1 MKLKTYHSESVEAA
15 VRLAGVELGDDAVF
29 LGSRESP
36 RGQGG
41 DGYEVTFAVMEPPA
55 ISAETETE
63 SQAGGDEQSSAAPN
77 PAQHTATRH
86 ATGGGRAQ
94 SAAAAAGAN
103 ATKLSH
109 TPAMEKRIERPHWK
123 RYVPEDLETN
133 LKRAPVQG
141 GRSTERNKQ
150 TRVPA
155 ASDTRAAKN
164 SARGQAA
171 RNAPAAAPARN
182 SAALAAPHSVEATT
196 SAVEA
201 ATSEPTPA
209 KTDAPAVTSI
219 LGLSTPVAASTVSPG
234 TATASKPTPAPDR
247 SGSAAPAPPAGSDA
261 GSPTPTLVTARLQSP
276 SLAHL
281 HEELLEIR
289 GLLERRPLP
298 GPFSSLDGGPLL
310 RDSFLASQYARL
322 TRNGLDPLL
331 ILRLLSPLLPAAGV
345 YQKNDRQEDD
355 HQEDDRESRLRT
367 GLESLCNTSAELG
380 DPEAAAKVCAFVGP
394 SGAGKTS
401 AAVKLAVHYGWQ
413 RGLRIHL
420 ISLDQQRLG
429 AAQQLQA
436 YARVAEIPITTVEGV
451 SELGA
456 ALDRLHAAE
465 GPHRSELM
473 RPELVLIDTP
483 SYAPSERDR
492 AAEAAQAL
500 TSRPGI
506 DRHLVLSLT
515 ASQMDQQRALD
526 DYRAFGPAKLLFT
539 KLDECSAPGSI
550 LNESVYAQLPVSFI
564 STGPAVPE
572 NIRPAS
578 PAYLAEL
585 MLRT

>member
-1 MKLKTYHSESVEAA
+1 MKLKTYHCESVEAA
-15 VRLAGVELGDDAVF
+15 VRLAGVELGDDAIF
-29 LGSRESP
+29 LGSREKP

-41 DGYEVTFAVMEPPA
+41 DGYEVTFAVMETPA
-55 ISAETETE
+55 VSAETETE
-63 SQAGGDEQSSAAPN
+63 SQAAGDAPSSAAPI
-77 PAQHTATRH
+77 PARQTAARRTVRS
-86 ATGGGRAQ
+86 APAQ
-94 SAAAAAGAN
+94 SAAAAAGA
-103 ATKLSH
+103 TQTRLSSSPG
-109 TPAMEKRIERPHWK
+109 TDKRIERPHWK
-123 RYVPEDLETN
+123 RYIPEDLETN

-141 GRSTERNKQ
+141 GSSTGRNNQ
-150 TRVPA
+150 TRDPA
-155 ASDTRAAKN
+155 ASGRPAAEN

-171 RNAPAAAPARN
+171 RNAPTAVSARN
-182 SAALAAPHSVEATT
+182 SAALAARHFVEETT

-201 ATSEPTPA
+201 TTSESTPA
-209 KTDAPAVTSI
+209 GTDAPAVTSV
-219 LGLSTPVAASTVSPG
+219 LGLSAPAAAPTAGPG
-234 TATASKPTPAPDR
+234 TATAAKLAPTPDR
-247 SGSAAPAPPAGSDA
+247 SGSAQPALPASSDA
-261 GSPTPTLVTARLQSP
+261 GSTAPTLAAVRLRSP
-276 SLAHL
+276 SLARL

-289 GLLERRPLP
+289 RLLEKRPLP
-298 GPFSSLDGGPLL
+298 GPSSSLAGGPVL

-322 TRNGLDPLL
+322 SQNGVDPLL
-331 ILRLLSPLLPAAGV
+331 ILRLISPLLLAAGI
-345 YQKNDRQEDD
+345 DQEDNR
-355 HQEDDRESRLRT
+355 QEDDRESRLRT

-380 DPEAAAKVCAFVGP
+380 DQDAPAKICAFVGP
-394 SGAGKTS
+394 SGTGKTS
-401 AAVKLAVHYGWQ
+401 AAVKLALHHGWQ
-413 RGLRIHL
+413 RGIRVHL
-420 ISLDQQRLG
+420 ISLDQHRLG

-436 YARVAEIPITTVEGV
+436 YARVAEIPITTVEDV

-456 ALDRLHAAE
+456 ALDRLHGAE

-483 SYAPSERDR
+483 SYAPSERER

-526 DYRAFGPAKLLFT
+526 SYRAFGPAKLLFT
-539 KLDECSAPGSI
+539 KLDECAAPGSI

-572 NIRPAS
+572 DIRPAS

-585 MLRT
+585 MLKP